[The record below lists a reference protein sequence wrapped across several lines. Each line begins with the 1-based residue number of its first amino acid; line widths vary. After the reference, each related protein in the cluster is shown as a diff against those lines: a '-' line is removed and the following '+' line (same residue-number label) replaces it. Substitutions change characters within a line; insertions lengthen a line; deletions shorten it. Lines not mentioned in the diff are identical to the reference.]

1 MSFPFPVPDKSD
13 PRWTREAGVHVRR
26 GEGTARW
33 LAGDTY
39 TIKATAADTG
49 GALGFAKAVV
59 PPGGGPVAHAHG
71 NEDEAFYLLDGEL
84 EFLLGART
92 FTVTSGDF
100 VFVPRHTR
108 HRFKNVGD
116 KDAILLFMYT
126 PGGHEQFFLDNGDEP
141 VAGETSPSWGP
152 DRYTA
157 LVDGLLAQDVT
168 ILPED

>member
-13 PRWTREAGVHVRR
+13 PRWTREGGVHVRR

-39 TIKATAADTG
+39 TIKATADDTN

-100 VFVPRHTR
+100 VFVPRNTR

-116 KDAILLFMYT
+116 KDATFLFLYT
-126 PGGHEQFFLDNGDEP
+126 PGGHERFFLRNGDAP
-141 VAGETSPSWGP
+141 VEGEASLPWGP
-152 DRYTA
+152 ERYAA
-157 LVDGLLAQDVT
+157 LVDGLLAENVT